1 MRCCEVAGHHGDRA
15 PDARLA
21 VQEAV
26 EAQLSEVQPLIE
38 SAQRAVGSLK
48 AEHLSEVRSLK
59 APPAAIRDVL
69 EAVLRLMGQTDTSW
83 NAMKRFLATSG
94 VKDKIMAFDAAAI
107 TPAAASSVE
116 GMLQERAESFDAE
129 RIYRV
134 SVAAAP
140 LAEWVK
146 VRLPCSFVP
155 CTLWHATVPPAE
167 PRGFKA

>member
-1 MRCCEVAGHHGDRA
+1 M
-15 PDARLA
+15 
-21 VQEAV
+21 QEGV
-26 EAQLSEVQPLIE
+26 ESQLSEVQPLLE

-107 TPAAASSVE
+107 TPASAAAVE
-116 GMLQERAESFDAE
+116 SLLEERATSFDPE

-146 VRLPCSFVP
+146 VRVDAS
-155 CTLWHATVPPAE
+155 TVPH
-167 PRGFKA
+167 

>member
-1 MRCCEVAGHHGDRA
+1 MCCGEVASGHRDRT
-15 PDARLA
+15 PEARPV
-21 VQEAV
+21 VQEGV

-48 AEHLSEVRSLK
+48 AEHLNEVRSLK

-83 NAMKRFLATSG
+83 NAMKRFLAASG
-94 VKDKIMAFDAAAI
+94 IKDKIMAFDAAAI
-107 TPAAASSVE
+107 TPAAAAAVE
-116 GMLQERAESFDAE
+116 GILQDRAESFDPE

-146 VRLPCSFVP
+146 VGLPCSLVP
-155 CTLWHATVPPAE
+155 CTLSHAAVPSA
-167 PRGFKA
+167 RARWFQA

>member
-1 MRCCEVAGHHGDRA
+1 VDGKSGTEAQIIHVGPVQAG
-15 PDARLA
+15 
-21 VQEAV
+21 V
-26 EAQLSEVQPLIE
+26 EAQLSDVQPLVE

-83 NAMKRFLATSG
+83 NAMKRFLAASG

-107 TPAAASSVE
+107 TPTAATDVE
-116 GMLQERAESFDAE
+116 TMLHERADSFDPE

-140 LAEWVK
+140 LADWVK
-146 VRLPCSFVP
+146 VRPQ
-155 CTLWHATVPPAE
+155 
-167 PRGFKA
+167 G